1 MSETPRKNRLNEWS
15 KNQTAKEDASKKEV
29 KKPHVFSWNRRRPD
43 WEEPVQES
51 EEDINKFIE
60 TLERREA
67 KAKKW
72 ADEKAEK
79 LAEQEGGKRKSR
91 KGKSR
96 KGKSRK
102 GKSKKSRKGKSKKSR
117 NNRRKSIRRRH

>member
-1 MSETPRKNRLNEWS
+1 MSDTKRTNRLNEWS
-15 KNQTAKEDASKKEV
+15 ENQTAKEDASKKEV
-29 KKPHVFSWNRRRPD
+29 EKPHQYSWNKRSRV
-43 WEEPVQES
+43 EPVQES

-60 TLERREA
+60 TQKRREE

-72 ADEKAEK
+72 ADVDAKK
-79 LAEQEGGKRKSR
+79 FYKPTGGKR
-91 KGKSR
+91 KSR

-117 NNRRKSIRRRH
+117 KGKSKKSRNNRRK